1 MVSRLVF
8 SPFLGEDAPKCLDF
22 RRSLTTEC
30 QSGNPESTLSSDLFN
45 EITHFVDASNVY
57 GSSQQT
63 LGILRN
69 GLHGKMEGGN
79 ESDSNPIISF
89 LLPNQFDE
97 CDKNKHLG
105 FKAGDVRVNE
115 NPGKIDEVK
124 VHHFDFQN

>member
-1 MVSRLVF
+1 M
-8 SPFLGEDAPKCLDF
+8 DF
-22 RRSLTTEC
+22 RRSRTTEC

-57 GSSQQT
+57 GSSQEK

-105 FKAGDVRVNE
+105 FKAGDIRVNE
-115 NPGKIDEVK
+115 NPGKNDDVK
-124 VHHFDFQN
+124 VHNFNFQNRYCAQGSQ

>member
-1 MVSRLVF
+1 MF
-8 SPFLGEDAPKCLDF
+8 FFFLGQDAPKCLDF
-22 RRSLTTEC
+22 RRSRTTEC
-30 QSGNPESTLSSDLFN
+30 QTGNPESNLSSDLFN
-45 EITHFVDASNVY
+45 EITHFLDASNVY

-63 LGILRN
+63 LGTLRN

-115 NPGKIDEVK
+115 NPGKNDEVK
-124 VHHFDFQN
+124 VHNFNFKN